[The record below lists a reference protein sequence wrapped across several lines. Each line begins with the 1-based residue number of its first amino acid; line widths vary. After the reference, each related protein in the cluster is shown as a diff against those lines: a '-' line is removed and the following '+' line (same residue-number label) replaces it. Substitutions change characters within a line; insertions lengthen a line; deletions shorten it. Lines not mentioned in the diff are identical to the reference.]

1 MNKIRVFLISLL
13 AVVSLNAI
21 ARDNILIVGSSTVYP
36 FTTVVA
42 ERLGKQTGFTPVV
55 ESTGTGGGM
64 KLFCAGVGVN
74 TPDLTN
80 ASRAIKKSEADLCVS
95 NGVTPVEMKVGYDGI
110 VLANSRDSARLEI
123 SPRHLYM
130 ALANTVNGAPNP
142 YTHWSQIDPSL
153 PSVEIQVLGP
163 PPTSGTRDAFVELL
177 MEKGCKTF
185 PEIKELKKTDKK
197 AYKAL
202 CHEMRSDGHFIEAGE
217 NDSLIVNHLRAEP
230 NAFGIFGFSFLD
242 QNQDLIHG
250 AIIGGVEPTFDNIAD
265 SSYPVSRALYV
276 YIKKEHTR
284 VFPHIIDFVEIYL
297 SEEMAGDY
305 GLLSDRGLIP
315 MPVTEL
321 EKVRYE
327 VLKALQ

>member
-1 MNKIRVFLISLL
+1 MNKMRIFIVSLL

-64 KLFCAGVGVN
+64 KLFCGGVGTN

-80 ASRAIKKSEADLCVS
+80 ASRAIKKSEAEMCAS
-95 NGVTPVEMKVGYDGI
+95 NGVTPIEMKVGYDGI

-123 SPRHLYM
+123 SPRHVYM
-130 ALANTVNGAPNP
+130 ALAKTVNGAPNP
-142 YTHWSQIDPSL
+142 YTHWGQIDPSL
-153 PSVEIQVLGP
+153 PNVEIQVLGP

-177 MEKGCKTF
+177 MEKGCNSF

-197 AYKAL
+197 AYKTL

-242 QNQDLIHG
+242 QNQDLIQG
-250 AIIGGVEPTFDNIAD
+250 SIIDGVEPTFDNIAN

-276 YIKKEHTR
+276 YIKKEHTT
-284 VFPHIIDFVEIYL
+284 VFPHIVNFVEVYL

-315 MPVTEL
+315 MPATEL
-321 EKVRYE
+321 EKVRHE